1 MGASCLSVSTVA
13 GMTILCVIGSAWDT
27 VSAVVT
33 GPGIS
38 VDIHS
43 SGNLSFNTTHT
54 SAVGGVS
61 NVAPTL

>member
-1 MGASCLSVSTVA
+1 
-13 GMTILCVIGSAWDT
+13 MTILWVIGSTWDT

-38 VDIHS
+38 VDMHS
-43 SGNLSFNTTHT
+43 SGNLSLNTTHT